1 MLRAETM
8 QLLEEAFEILEA
20 PDVRNL
26 FGADTAWDVIED
38 VLRRYFNEH
47 VNVSPRNRMAIAG
60 RTILRWLSEGYI
72 LKVTRA
78 QFEALAQQIA
88 EPAEEWIT
96 ERTDDRRG
104 SQGSGYNSHAG
115 RPRARRKPRA
125 VQLAHVPEKRALA
138 LDPTGGTVFR

>member
-1 MLRAETM
+1 MS
-8 QLLEEAFEILEA
+8 
-20 PDVRNL
+20 NL

-88 EPAEEWIT
+88 EPAQKEWIT
-96 ERTDDRRG
+96 SAQTI
-104 SQGSGYNSHAG
+104 SAAVPGSGYNSHAG

-125 VQLAHVPEKRALA
+125 VQLAHVRKSLPSRLTQRV
-138 LDPTGGTVFR
+138 DTVFR